1 MTMRKKAGNLAPM
14 SEPHLLVQRRKGVIV
29 ATLNRPQALNAL
41 SQEIVEELSQ
51 GLALWGADDS
61 VKMIFLEGAGDR
73 AFCAGGDIKAA
84 YHAGQKWKAEG
95 GDDSFISYFFRLEYQ
110 LNRMMFHY
118 HKPIVAFMD
127 GITMG
132 GGYGLAGQCRYRI
145 ATEKTLFA
153 MPETGIGFFPDVGSV
168 YHLNCAPKRVGYYL
182 GVTGNHVKADDMMFA
197 KLADYCVPS
206 AAIPEIKDALVAG
219 ENPKAVFKRF
229 SATPEPGV
237 LRQNARTI
245 NRAFAG
251 KDIDTVLE
259 RLALGGAFG
268 QETADIIN
276 TRSPVSVKLALAYLR
291 RMRFRPFNMVMEHD
305 YRIAQHILKG
315 HDFYEGVRAMVVDK
329 DRKPKWNPARLEQ
342 VSEGAVNA
350 HFTPGAYGLD

>member
-1 MTMRKKAGNLAPM
+1 MT
-14 SEPHLLVQRRKGVIV
+14 EPHLLVRREKGVVV

-51 GLALWGADDS
+51 GLALWEADDN

-84 YHAGQKWKAEG
+84 YYAGQKWKAEG
-95 GDDSFISYFFRLEYQ
+95 GDDAFISYFFRLEYR

-118 HKPIVAFMD
+118 RKPIIAFMD

-145 ATEKTLFA
+145 ATEKTVFA

-168 YHLNCAPKRVGYYL
+168 YHLNCAPKRTGYYL
-182 GVTGNHVKADDMMFA
+182 GVTGNHVKADDMLFA
-197 KLADYCVPS
+197 KLADVYVPS
-206 AAIPEIKDALVAG
+206 AALPEVKAALIAG
-219 ENPKAVFKRF
+219 EKPAAVFKRF
-229 SATPEPGV
+229 GGKPETGI
-237 LRQNARTI
+237 LRTHAQLI

-251 KDIDTVLE
+251 KDIDMILE
-259 RLALGGAFG
+259 RLHDGGEFG
-268 QETADIIN
+268 RATAETIRG
-276 TRSPVSVKLALAYLR
+276 RSPVSVKLALAYLR
-291 RMRFRPFNMVMEHD
+291 KMKFKPFNMVMEND

-315 HDFYEGVRAMVVDK
+315 HDFYEGVRAMVIDK
-329 DRKPKWNPARLEQ
+329 DRKPQWNPARLEQ
-342 VSEGAVNA
+342 ISEGAVNA
-350 HFTPGAYGLD
+350 YFTPAPYSLD

>member
-1 MTMRKKAGNLAPM
+1 MT
-14 SEPHLLVQRRKGVIV
+14 EPHLLIQRRKGVVV
-29 ATLNRPQALNAL
+29 ATLNRPAALNAL

-51 GLALWGADDS
+51 GLALWEADDS
-61 VKMIFLEGAGDR
+61 VDMIFLEGAGDR

-95 GDDSFISYFFRLEYQ
+95 GDDAFISYFFRLEYR

-118 HKPIVAFMD
+118 RKPIVAFMD

-132 GGYGLAGQCRYRI
+132 GGYGLAGQCKYRV
-145 ATEKTLFA
+145 ATEKTVFA

-168 YHLNCAPKRVGYYL
+168 YHLNLSPKRTGYYL

-197 KLADYCVPS
+197 KLADFYVPS
-206 AAIPEIKDALVAG
+206 AVLPDVKQALVDG
-219 ENPKAVFKRF
+219 EKPAAVFKRF
-229 SATPEPGV
+229 AGKPEEGT
-237 LRQNARTI
+237 LRAQVKLI

-251 KDIDTVLE
+251 RDIDAILDRLE
-259 RLALGGAFG
+259 AGGDFG
-268 QETADIIN
+268 RETARIIR

-291 RMRFRPFNMVMEHD
+291 KMKFKPFDMVMEHD
-305 YRIAQHILKG
+305 YRVAQHILKG
-315 HDFYEGVRAMVVDK
+315 HDFYEGVRAMVIDK
-329 DRKPKWNPARLEQ
+329 DRQPRWNPARLEQ

-350 HFTPGAYGLD
+350 HFVPGVYGLD

>member
-1 MTMRKKAGNLAPM
+1 MN
-14 SEPHLLVQRRKGVIV
+14 EPHLLVRREKGVVI

-51 GLALWGADDS
+51 GLALWEADDN

-95 GDDSFISYFFRLEYQ
+95 GDDAFISYFFRLEYR

-118 HKPIVAFMD
+118 RKPIVAFMD

-145 ATEKTLFA
+145 ATEKTVFA

-168 YHLNCAPKRVGYYL
+168 YHLNCAPKRAGYYL

-197 KLADYCVPS
+197 KLADAYVPS
-206 AAIPEIKDALVAG
+206 AMLPEVRAALIAG
-219 ENPKAVFKRF
+219 EKPAAVFTRLGGK
-229 SATPEPGV
+229 PEAGV
-237 LRQNARTI
+237 LRTHAKLI
-245 NRAFAG
+245 DRAFAG
-251 KDIDTVLE
+251 KDIDTILE
-259 RLALGGAFG
+259 RLHEGGEFG
-268 QETADIIN
+268 RTTAETIRS
-276 TRSPVSVKLALAYLR
+276 RSPVSVKLALAYLR
-291 RMRFRPFNMVMEHD
+291 KMRFKPFNMVMEND

-315 HDFYEGVRAMVVDK
+315 HDFYEGVRAMVIDK
-329 DRKPKWNPARLEQ
+329 DRKPQWNPPRLEQ
-342 VSEGAVNA
+342 ISEGAVNA
-350 HFTPGAYGLD
+350 YFTPAPYSLD

>member
-1 MTMRKKAGNLAPM
+1 MT
-14 SEPHLLVQRRKGVIV
+14 EPHLLIHRRKGVVV
-29 ATLNRPQALNAL
+29 ATLNRPAALNAL

-61 VKMIFLEGAGDR
+61 VKMVFLEGAGDR

-95 GDDSFISYFFRLEYQ
+95 GDDSFISYFFRLEYR

-118 HKPIVAFMD
+118 RKPIVAFMD

-145 ATEKTLFA
+145 ATEKTVFA

-168 YHLNCAPKRVGYYL
+168 YHLNLSPKRTGYYL

-197 KLADYCVPS
+197 RLADHYIPS
-206 AAIPEIKDALVAG
+206 SALPEVKQALVDG
-219 ENPKAVFKRF
+219 EKPAAVFKRF
-229 SATPEPGV
+229 GGKPEPGV
-237 LRQNARTI
+237 LRANAALI

-251 KDIDTVLE
+251 KDIDTILE
-259 RLALGGAFG
+259 RLERGGAFG
-268 QETADIIN
+268 QETAAVIR

-291 RMRFRPFNMVMEHD
+291 KMRFKPFDMVMEHD
-305 YRIAQHILKG
+305 YRVAQHILKE
-315 HDFYEGVRAMVVDK
+315 HDFYEGVRAMVIDK
-329 DRKPKWNPARLEQ
+329 DRKPQWNPARLEQ

-350 HFTPGAYGLD
+350 HFVPGAYGLD

>member
-1 MTMRKKAGNLAPM
+1 M

-29 ATLNRPQALNAL
+29 ATLNRPQVLNAL

-61 VKMIFLEGAGDR
+61 VRMIVLEGAGDR

-84 YHAGQKWKAEG
+84 YHAGTKWKAEG

-118 HKPIVAFMD
+118 RKPIVAFMD

-168 YHLNCAPKRVGYYL
+168 YHLNLSPKRAGYYL

-197 KLADYCVPS
+197 RLADHYIPS
-206 AAIPEIKDALVAG
+206 AALSDVKQALVDG

-229 SATPEPGV
+229 GARPEAGV
-237 LRQNARTI
+237 LRANARLI
-245 NRAFAG
+245 NRAFAA

-259 RLALGGAFG
+259 KLGAGGPFG
-268 QETADIIN
+268 QETAQVIRG
-276 TRSPVSVKLALAYLR
+276 RSPVSVKLALAYLR
-291 RMRFRPFNMVMEHD
+291 RMRFKPFNTVMEHD

-315 HDFYEGVRAMVVDK
+315 HDFYEGVRAMVIDK
-329 DRKPKWNPARLEQ
+329 DRQPQWNPARLEQ
-342 VSEGAVNA
+342 ISEGAVNA
-350 HFTPGAYGLD
+350 YFTPAPYGLD